1 MDYFVANQI
10 KSDYIREMA
19 KDEPLHSL
27 FLLGHTKEEV
37 ITAYKVTYIHSVKYH
52 THSQRDFEMEMIIL
66 RHLNRFFSHEVY
78 MKMNGIAKKKSLDK
92 NEQEELFEIDVESM
106 QSPEGYDQ
114 VEEFVESIQKF
125 DRDDPLYFQRAYT
138 LAGIEYRPDYKI
150 LMERASRH
158 IYSSEVSDTTKTLN
172 NKKAT
177 AQELSADEN
186 HVKHNKKDDNKESVA
201 MSNERTRKEFNDM
214 KTALLFILVVTVI
227 ILYSL
232 SK

>member
-37 ITAYKVTYIHSVKYH
+37 ITAYKVTYIHMVKYH
-52 THSQRDFEMEMIIL
+52 TLSQRDFEMEMIIL
-66 RHLNRFFSHEVY
+66 RHLNRFFAHEVY

-106 QSPEGYDQ
+106 QTPEGYDQ

-125 DRDDPLYFQRAYT
+125 DRDDQLYFQRAYT

-150 LMERASRH
+150 SMERASRH
-158 IYSSEVSDTTKTLN
+158 IYSSEVSDTTKTFSN
-172 NKKAT
+172 NKVI

-186 HVKHNKKDDNKESVA
+186 HVQHNKKDDNKERA
-201 MSNERTRKEFNDM
+201 AISNEPSRKEFNDT
-214 KTALLFILVVTVI
+214 KIALLFIVIVTII

-232 SK
+232 NR